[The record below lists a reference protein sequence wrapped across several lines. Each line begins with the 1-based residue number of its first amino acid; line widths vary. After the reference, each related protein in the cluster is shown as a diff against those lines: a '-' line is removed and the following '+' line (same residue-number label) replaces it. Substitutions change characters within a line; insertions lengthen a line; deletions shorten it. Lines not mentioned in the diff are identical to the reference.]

1 MKKIT
6 KLKLIIGGIT
16 LISLIVVIGMS
27 YFIGSQ
33 VFMASTQLVTNEGTT
48 GVGDSF
54 FEKYGINYDEFY
66 STYNIEKIEIISS
79 FDGHVIPA
87 DYIFATESGNSK
99 DNKTVILVH
108 GLGGN
113 RYSNYPVAEMFLEQ
127 GYNVLTYD
135 QRSSN
140 ENTAQYT
147 TFGFWEKYDLIDYID
162 YIRAYAPEQFLGVWG
177 TSFGGATAGLAL
189 GYSNT
194 VNNIDFLVLDCP
206 VSSMK
211 WMVEEEMRNMDI
223 GIPVSYMTLCG
234 NVVNKLNL
242 GFAYSDAE
250 VSEAVSNINIPVLI
264 INSEVDTVTPYF
276 MGKDIYDSIQGENKK
291 IWTVSDS
298 KHTEMW
304 LDHNQEYRDKVAE
317 LLESIK

>member
-6 KLKLIIGGIT
+6 KLKLIIGGIVF
-16 LISLIVVIGMS
+16 IGLIVAIGMS

-54 FEKYGINYDEFY
+54 FEKYGINYEDFH

-147 TFGFWEKYDLIDYID
+147 TFGFWERYDLIDYID
-162 YIRAYAPEQFLGVWG
+162 YIRTYAPEQVIGVWG

-189 GYSNT
+189 GYNNT
-194 VNNIDFLVLDCP
+194 ANNIDFLVLDCP

-223 GIPVSYMTLCG
+223 GIPASYMTWCG

-304 LDHNQEYRDKVAE
+304 LDHNQEYRDKVVE